1 MPESFGESAHHAVDW
16 IGAVLAVLGLGALSF
31 GLIWGGKFGFAQ
43 ALGAGAIVVGMGAL
57 VAFVVAQTR
66 VRAPMMPLSLFKSKN
81 FAGANLLTVLLYA
94 PLGGGTLFLPI
105 IMIEVYGYSA
115 LAAGA
120 ALLPVVFL
128 LATLSRWAGG

>member
-1 MPESFGESAHHAVDW
+1 M
-16 IGAVLAVLGLGALSF
+16 LAVLGLGALSF

-105 IMIEVYGYSA
+105 IMIGG
-115 LAAGA
+115 LWLLCPGGGG

-128 LATLSRWAGG
+128 LATLSRWAGGG

>member
-1 MPESFGESAHHAVDW
+1 
-16 IGAVLAVLGLGALSF
+16 
-31 GLIWGGKFGFAQ
+31 
-43 ALGAGAIVVGMGAL
+43 
-57 VAFVVAQTR
+57 
-66 VRAPMMPLSLFKSKN
+66 MMPLSLFKSKN

-115 LAAGA
+115 LASGA